1 MKAEGRRRR
10 TEDGGRLAALIV
22 VLLYAVCGVMA
33 YEARIEPDGEAF
45 TLIYDDFQPGKTLET
60 TSDFE
65 TWHSVI
71 IAGELAPR
79 EIALTLSNRARAQF
93 YRIR

>member
-1 MKAEGRRRR
+1 MRAVI
-10 TEDGGRLAALIV
+10 L
-22 VLLYAVCGVMA
+22 VLLYGLCGVMA
-33 YEARIEPDGEAF
+33 YESRIEPDEDAF
-45 TLIYDDFQPGKTLET
+45 TLIYDDFAPGKTLET
-60 TSDFE
+60 TSDLQ

-93 YRIR
+93 YRLR